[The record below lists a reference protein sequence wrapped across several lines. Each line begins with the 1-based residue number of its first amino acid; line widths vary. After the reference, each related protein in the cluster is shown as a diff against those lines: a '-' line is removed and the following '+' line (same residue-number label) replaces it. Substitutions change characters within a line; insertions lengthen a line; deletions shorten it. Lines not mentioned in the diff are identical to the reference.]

1 MSRFLIFHFMIW
13 ISRSLFNETPYKLP
27 HFFPSFLSFI
37 FRPHITHLYP
47 SLSLNI
53 PLNSPFQL
61 WILSSKTVYI
71 FFANCLFVKAV
82 ILSYIHLLFSCYGLL
97 VSTENDSFFSLQKNV
112 LENWF
117 VSLCLVET
125 LFWSWLWTKNFI
137 QENIALENIFYFR
150 LIKNVIWEK
159 VNNC

>member
-97 VSTENDSFFSLQKNV
+97 VSTENDSFFFFSEICSRKLICFSGWDPFLK
-112 LENWF
+112 
-117 VSLCLVET
+117 LVMNKKFHARKYSFGEHF
-125 LFWSWLWTKNFI
+125 LFS
-137 QENIALENIFYFR
+137 AH
-150 LIKNVIWEK
+150 
-159 VNNC
+159 